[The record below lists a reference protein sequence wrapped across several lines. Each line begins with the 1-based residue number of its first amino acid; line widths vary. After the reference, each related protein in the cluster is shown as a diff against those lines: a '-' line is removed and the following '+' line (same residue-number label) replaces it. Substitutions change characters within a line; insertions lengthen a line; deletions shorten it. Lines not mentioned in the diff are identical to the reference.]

1 MKNLWIKGLS
11 GFALAFVAQA
21 ALAVP
26 VVITSTATTGPKI
39 VAPSQAVITPN
50 SLIFGM
56 FNVTRTSGRLL
67 TTVTAE
73 GGATA
78 SIGYV
83 TISISGLT
91 HYRTLSFNAPVTSL
105 TYESSDQII
114 QGQTLQ
120 GSIKITS
127 EQSPSQIFIRGG
139 ELTIKD
145 MRIDHSTKTVYA
157 TVIGANGVGTR
168 QNVPFWTYTAA
179 TGHTTFPGGNIQT
192 TLNPIRLT
200 NDGLNAWV
208 QSLGL
213 TLDGRNAMTSVN
225 NSTTG
230 FGNIAITVN
239 TTVTP
244 PEDPACKAP

>member
-39 VAPSQAVITPN
+39 LATSQIVVTPTPN
-50 SLIFGM
+50 VLALFNGARVNGHLISAF
-56 FNVTRTSGRLL
+56 
-67 TTVTAE
+67 TAE
-73 GGATA
+73 NGATT
-78 SIGYV
+78 STGYGTV
-83 TISISGLT
+83 AFSGLT
-91 HYRTLSFNAPVTSL
+91 YFRTISFNAPVASM
-105 TYESSDQII
+105 TYESTNLTVLE
-114 QGQTLQ
+114 QTVQ

-145 MRIDHSTKTVYA
+145 MRIDHNTKTVYA

-192 TLNPIRLT
+192 TLNPIRMT

-213 TLDGRNAMTSVN
+213 TQDGRNVLTSTN

-239 TTVTP
+239 TTVP
-244 PEDPACKAP
+244 SPEDPACKAP

>member
-39 VAPSQAVITPN
+39 VAPSQAVITPA
-50 SLIFGM
+50 SDLRGM
-56 FNVTRTSGRLL
+56 LSTSRTNGRLP
-67 TTVTAE
+67 TITAFD
-73 GGATA
+73 GATA

-83 TISISGLT
+83 TNKVTGLT
-91 HYRTLSFNAPVTSL
+91 SFVALAFNAPIASMS
-105 TYESSDQII
+105 YELADQAIL
-114 QGQTLQ
+114 GQTAQ
-120 GSIKITS
+120 GSIRIVF
-127 EQSPSQIFIRGG
+127 EQNPSGIFIRGG

-200 NDGLNAWV
+200 NDGLNAWS

-213 TLDGRNAMTSVN
+213 TPDGRNSLTLIN